1 MFKILLSP
9 AKSISKEPISY
20 GTPSQPVLENKS
32 TRLVELLKKYSPKE
46 LSALMSISPALA
58 DLNWSRY
65 QNWKPLSES
74 SNVIQPALAFTG
86 EVYKG
91 LDAVSFSQTEWNK
104 AQASLRILSG
114 LYGFLKPLDGISP
127 YRLEMGT
134 RLKVD
139 DLTNNL
145 YEYWKK
151 DLADSFKTELSKS
164 DVIINLASVE
174 YSKALNFNS
183 IENLMITPVFKDYKN
198 GKLKTIMMYAKRARG
213 TMARYIIQKNIQNLD
228 DLKTLDVDG
237 YTYAE
242 ELSDEL
248 NWVFRR

>member
-20 GTPSQPVLENKS
+20 GNPTQPVLENKS
-32 TRLVELLKKYSPKE
+32 IFLVELLKKYTSKE
-46 LSALMSISPALA
+46 LSSLMSISPALA

-65 QNWKPLSES
+65 QNWKPMSES
-74 SNVIQPALAFTG
+74 SSVIQPALAFTG

-91 LDAVSFSQTEWNK
+91 LDAVSFSQTEWNR

-114 LYGFLKPLDGISP
+114 LYGLLKPLDGISP

-139 DLTNNL
+139 DFSNNL

-174 YSKALNFNS
+174 YSKALNLRS
-183 IENLMITPVFKDYKN
+183 IENLMITPVFKDFKN

-213 TMARYIIQKNIQNLD
+213 TMARSIIQKNIQHIDELKILD
-228 DLKTLDVDG
+228 IDG
-237 YTYAE
+237 YIYSE
-242 ELSDEL
+242 ELSDEF

>member
-20 GTPSQPVLENKS
+20 GNPTQPALENKS
-32 TRLVELLKKYSPKE
+32 IVLVEILKKYTPEE
-46 LSALMSISPALA
+46 LTLLMSISPALA

-74 SNVIQPALAFTG
+74 SSVIQPALAFTG

-91 LDAVSFSQTEWNK
+91 LDAVSFSESEWHRAQT
-104 AQASLRILSG
+104 SLRILSG
-114 LYGFLKPLDGISP
+114 LYGLLKPLDGISP

-139 DLTNNL
+139 NLSNNL
-145 YEYWKK
+145 YEYWKE
-151 DLADSFKTELSKS
+151 DVSESFKSELSKT

-174 YSKALNFNS
+174 YSKVLNFKT
-183 IENLMITPVFKDYKN
+183 IPNLTITPVFKDFKN

-213 TMARYIIQKNIQNLD
+213 AMARCIIQNNIQHLA
-228 DLKTLDVDG
+228 DLKTLDIDG
-237 YTYAE
+237 YIYSE
-242 ELSDEL
+242 ELSDEF

>member
-1 MFKILLSP
+1 M
-9 AKSISKEPISY
+9 
-20 GTPSQPVLENKS
+20 
-32 TRLVELLKKYSPKE
+32 ELLKKYSPKD

-151 DLADSFKTELSKS
+151 DLADSFKTELSL
-164 DVIINLASVE
+164 V
-174 YSKALNFNS
+174 
-183 IENLMITPVFKDYKN
+183 
-198 GKLKTIMMYAKRARG
+198 
-213 TMARYIIQKNIQNLD
+213 
-228 DLKTLDVDG
+228 
-237 YTYAE
+237 
-242 ELSDEL
+242 
-248 NWVFRR
+248 

>member
-1 MFKILLSP
+1 
-9 AKSISKEPISY
+9 
-20 GTPSQPVLENKS
+20 
-32 TRLVELLKKYSPKE
+32 
-46 LSALMSISPALA
+46 MSISPALA

-174 YSKALNFNS
+174 YSKALNFKS

-237 YTYAE
+237 YIYAE

>member
-32 TRLVELLKKYSPKE
+32 AHLVELLKKYTPKE
-46 LSALMSISPALA
+46 LSSLMSISPSLA

-91 LDAVSFSQTEWNK
+91 LDAVSFSETEWNR

-139 DLTNNL
+139 DLSNNL

-174 YSKALNFNS
+174 YSKVLNFKS
-183 IENLMITPVFKDYKN
+183 IENLMITPVFKDFKN

-213 TMARYIIQKNIQNLD
+213 SMARSIIQKNIQHID
-228 DLKTLDVDG
+228 ELKTLDVDG
-237 YTYAE
+237 YIYAE
-242 ELSDEL
+242 ELSDEF

>member
-20 GTPSQPVLENKS
+20 GNPTQPVLENKS
-32 TRLVELLKKYSPKE
+32 VILIERLKKYTPKG
-46 LSALMSISPALA
+46 LSSLMSISPALA

-74 SNVIQPALAFTG
+74 SSVIQPALAFTG

-91 LDAVSFSQTEWNK
+91 LDAASFSESEWRRAQT
-104 AQASLRILSG
+104 SLRILSG

-139 DLTNNL
+139 DLSKNL

-151 DLADSFKTELSKS
+151 DLVDSFRAELKKT
-164 DVIINLASVE
+164 DVIINLV
-174 YSKALNFNS
+174 N
-183 IENLMITPVFKDYKN
+183 
-198 GKLKTIMMYAKRARG
+198 
-213 TMARYIIQKNIQNLD
+213 
-228 DLKTLDVDG
+228 
-237 YTYAE
+237 
-242 ELSDEL
+242 
-248 NWVFRR
+248 

>member
-32 TRLVELLKKYSPKE
+32 ARLVELLKKYTPKE
-46 LSALMSISPALA
+46 LSSLMSISPSLA

-91 LDAVSFSQTEWNK
+91 LDAVSFSETEWNR

-139 DLTNNL
+139 DLSNNL

-174 YSKALNFNS
+174 YSKVLNFKS
-183 IENLMITPVFKDYKN
+183 IENLMITPVFKDFKN

-213 TMARYIIQKNIQNLD
+213 SMARSIIQKNIQHID
-228 DLKTLDVDG
+228 ELKTLDVDG
-237 YTYAE
+237 YIYAE
-242 ELSDEL
+242 ELSDEF

>member
-20 GTPSQPVLENKS
+20 GKPSEPIFEKQTIK
-32 TRLVELLKKYSPKE
+32 LVQLLRKYSPKE
-46 LSALMSISPALA
+46 LSSLMSISPALA

-65 QNWKPLSES
+65 QSWKPLAEISDI
-74 SNVIQPALAFTG
+74 IQPALAFTG

-91 LDAVSFSQTEWNK
+91 LDAASFSKSEWMR
-104 AQASLRILSG
+104 AQESLRILSG
-114 LYGFLKPLDGISP
+114 LYGVLKPLDGISP

-139 DLTNNL
+139 SSINNL
-145 YEYWKK
+145 YEFWKEG
-151 DLADSFKTELSKS
+151 LTESFISELHVN

-174 YSKALNFNS
+174 YSKVLNFKS
-183 IENLMITPVFKDYKN
+183 INNVTVTPFFKDFKN

-213 TMARYIIQKNIQNLD
+213 TMARYIIQNNIQDLG
-228 DLKTLDVDG
+228 DLKMASIDG
-237 YTYAE
+237 YVYDE
-242 ELSDEL
+242 GLSDDTD
-248 NWVFRR
+248 WVFTR

>member
-20 GTPSQPVLENKS
+20 GNPTQPVLENKS
-32 TRLVELLKKYSPKE
+32 LVLVELLKKYTPKE
-46 LSALMSISPALA
+46 LSSLMSISPALA

-65 QNWKPLSES
+65 QNWKPLSKS
-74 SNVIQPALAFTG
+74 SSVIQPALAFTG

-91 LDAVSFSQTEWNK
+91 LDAASFSETEWNR

-114 LYGFLKPLDGISP
+114 LYGLLKPLDGISP

-139 DLTNNL
+139 DLSNNL
-145 YEYWKK
+145 YEYWKR

-174 YSKALNFNS
+174 Y
-183 IENLMITPVFKDYKN
+183 
-198 GKLKTIMMYAKRARG
+198 
-213 TMARYIIQKNIQNLD
+213 
-228 DLKTLDVDG
+228 
-237 YTYAE
+237 
-242 ELSDEL
+242 
-248 NWVFRR
+248 

>member
-20 GTPSQPVLENKS
+20 GNPTQPVLENKS
-32 TRLVELLKKYSPKE
+32 IFLVELLKKYTSKE
-46 LSALMSISPALA
+46 LSSLMSISPALA

-65 QNWKPLSES
+65 QNWKPMSES
-74 SNVIQPALAFTG
+74 SSVIQPALAFTG

-91 LDAVSFSQTEWNK
+91 LDAVSFSQTEWNR

-114 LYGFLKPLDGISP
+114 LYGLLKPLDGISP

-139 DLTNNL
+139 DFSNNL

-174 YSKALNFNS
+174 YSKALNLRS
-183 IENLMITPVFKDYKN
+183 IENLMITPVFKDFKN

-213 TMARYIIQKNIQNLD
+213 TMARSIIQKNIQHID
-228 DLKTLDVDG
+228 ELKILDVDG
-237 YTYAE
+237 YIYEE

-248 NWVFRR
+248 NWVFTR

>member
-20 GTPSQPVLENKS
+20 GNPTQPVLENKS
-32 TRLVELLKKYSPKE
+32 IFLVELLKKYTSKE
-46 LSALMSISPALA
+46 LSSLMSISPALA

-65 QNWKPLSES
+65 QNWKPMSES
-74 SNVIQPALAFTG
+74 SSVIQPALAFTG

-91 LDAVSFSQTEWNK
+91 LDAVSFSQTEWNR

-114 LYGFLKPLDGISP
+114 LYGLLKPLDGISP

-139 DLTNNL
+139 DFSNNL

-174 YSKALNFNS
+174 YSKALNLRS
-183 IENLMITPVFKDYKN
+183 IENLMITPVFKDFKN

-213 TMARYIIQKNIQNLD
+213 TMARSIIQKNIQHIDELKILD
-228 DLKTLDVDG
+228 IDG
-237 YTYAE
+237 YIYSE
-242 ELSDEL
+242 ELSDEW

>member
-1 MFKILLSP
+1 
-9 AKSISKEPISY
+9 
-20 GTPSQPVLENKS
+20 
-32 TRLVELLKKYSPKE
+32 
-46 LSALMSISPALA
+46 
-58 DLNWSRY
+58 
-65 QNWKPLSES
+65 
-74 SNVIQPALAFTG
+74 
-86 EVYKG
+86 
-91 LDAVSFSQTEWNK
+91 
-104 AQASLRILSG
+104 
-114 LYGFLKPLDGISP
+114 
-127 YRLEMGT
+127 MGT

-174 YSKALNFNS
+174 YSKALNFKS
-183 IENLMITPVFKDYKN
+183 IENLMITPVFKDFKN

>member
-174 YSKALNFNS
+174 YSKALNFNA

-237 YTYAE
+237 YIYAE

>member
-20 GTPSQPVLENKS
+20 GIPTQPVLENKS
-32 TRLVELLKKYSPKE
+32 IFLVELLKKYTSKE
-46 LSALMSISPALA
+46 LSSLMSISPALA

-65 QNWKPLSES
+65 QNWKPMSES
-74 SNVIQPALAFTG
+74 SSVIQPALAFTG

-91 LDAVSFSQTEWNK
+91 LDAISFSQTEWNR

-114 LYGFLKPLDGISP
+114 LYGLLKPLDGISP

-139 DLTNNL
+139 DFSNNL

-174 YSKALNFNS
+174 YSKALNLRS
-183 IENLMITPVFKDYKN
+183 IENLMITPVFKDFKN

-213 TMARYIIQKNIQNLD
+213 TMARSIIQKNIQHID
-228 DLKTLDVDG
+228 ELKILDVDG
-237 YTYAE
+237 YIYEE

-248 NWVFRR
+248 NWVFTR

>member
-1 MFKILLSP
+1 
-9 AKSISKEPISY
+9 
-20 GTPSQPVLENKS
+20 
-32 TRLVELLKKYSPKE
+32 
-46 LSALMSISPALA
+46 
-58 DLNWSRY
+58 
-65 QNWKPLSES
+65 
-74 SNVIQPALAFTG
+74 
-86 EVYKG
+86 
-91 LDAVSFSQTEWNK
+91 
-104 AQASLRILSG
+104 
-114 LYGFLKPLDGISP
+114 
-127 YRLEMGT
+127 MGT

-145 YEYWKK
+145 HEYWKK

-174 YSKALNFNS
+174 YSKALNFKS

-213 TMARYIIQKNIQNLD
+213 RMARYIIQKNIQNLD